1 MTASADGQAV
11 VDAVVALGNRSGGED
26 SDPLVP
32 GFLRRYYERV
42 APDELAGRPP
52 PDLFGAAMAHWRAGA
67 VRSAGAAVVHVYNPT
82 VATDGWQVE
91 RTVVDIVTDDM
102 PFLVDSVT
110 MALAA
115 RQLDIHVVVH
125 PMLGV
130 ARDAGGRVDAVGD
143 GHPREAWIHLEV
155 DLQRSPEER
164 AGLETALRSTL
175 ADVRLAVGDW
185 MQMRERCL
193 AVADEVDRGVPV
205 DAAEAQDT
213 VGLLRWMAADNFT
226 FLGYRDYELAVE
238 DGEPV
243 LRGVPG
249 TGRGILRDA
258 NRPPRSQPFS
268 TLPAAV
274 RDRIHER
281 RLLVVTRANSRSTV
295 HRPDYFAYVSV
306 KRFGPD
312 GAVVGEH
319 RFIGLWGAGAY
330 RSDARDI
337 PFVRRKVLAV
347 EARSGVPPDSHSG
360 RALHNIL
367 ETYPR
372 DELFQ
377 TDVDE
382 LFTIASGILN
392 LQERRT
398 VRLFA
403 RHDAYGRFVSCL
415 IYVPRDRYSTTI
427 VERMEQVLLDAYHGQ
442 SAEYGSSISSSV
454 LARLHVL
461 VFVGPEGAAD
471 VDEREVERRLAAL
484 TRWWIDD
491 LRDALASSLGEEEG
505 LAVAARCGDAFPA
518 SYREAF
524 DPSVAVRDLTRIAL
538 LDDSGRIVTALYDG
552 PADDRRVRLK
562 IYSRAELS
570 LSSVLPVLEQMGVT
584 VTDERPYEITPR
596 GGPPAWVYDFGLE
609 LPAGVVVDDRVRDEF
624 LATFGAVWRGELE
637 SDGFNR
643 LVLRAGLTADQLTVL
658 RAYDR
663 YLRQIGAAFS
673 RDYVEATFA
682 AHPDIARQLA
692 DLFAVRFDPHLDG
705 NRNLESEGIATEIS
719 AGLDR
724 VTSLDEDRIL
734 RSFLRLIM
742 ATTRTN
748 AFLPDRRARRLAFKF
763 DPAKVPD
770 LPLPRPVHEIW
781 VYSPRVEGVHLRA
794 GAVARGGIRWSDRR
808 EDFRTEVLDLMK
820 AQKVKNAVI
829 VPTGAK
835 GGFVVKRPPSDPEAL
850 RAEVVQCYT
859 AFISGLLDVTDNLV
873 HGEVVPPPDVVR
885 YDGYDP
891 YLVIAADKGTATF
904 SDVANG
910 IAKEAGYWLGDAFA
924 SGGSEGYDHKRMG
937 ITARG
942 AWESVRRHFRILG
955 RDADT
960 AELTVIGIGDMSGDV
975 FGNGLLRSQH
985 VKLVAAFDHRHVFLD
1000 PDPDPAVAWQERA
1013 RLFELPRSSW
1023 DDYDRTKI
1031 SAGGGVWSRHVK
1043 AVPLSEAVRSR
1054 LGVGA
1059 VALTPNE
1066 LIGAILRAPVDLL
1079 WNGGIGTYVKASS
1092 ESNADVGDRAND
1104 AVRVD
1109 GTDLRVAVVAEGGN
1123 LGLTQLG
1130 RVEYALAGGHVYT
1143 DSIDNSAGVDT
1154 SDHEV
1159 NIKIL
1164 LDAAVAAGAITEHER
1179 HDALHATTEDVAELV
1194 LADNR
1199 AQALALAVAR
1209 IQAFDMVDVHAR
1221 YLRTL
1226 EHEGR
1231 LSRSLEHLPTDE
1243 QLTDREAAGGGL
1255 TTPEFA
1261 VLLSYTK
1268 LDLVDATLASALPE
1282 DPYVQSVMAAYFPA
1296 ELRSRF
1302 EPFMEHHRLRREII
1316 ATRVVNRMVNKAGM
1330 TFEFRMGEETGAAP
1344 PDTIRSHLA
1353 ARDVFGMDDQWAA
1366 LAELDGVVP
1375 AETQLRLLLDL
1386 RRMVE
1391 RGVLWLLR
1399 HRRPPLEVQATV
1411 AAFQP
1416 GVERLAGSL
1425 EDVIGSPFGAALAEA
1440 TKTAIDAGVPAELAA
1455 RAAAWPYLHTAFDV
1469 IEVARARGRT
1479 PEDAARVY
1487 WGLFERLDLAWIW
1500 ERVGALPRKDRWQ
1513 TQARAALR
1521 DDLLGEMRTL
1531 ADDALRAGDVF
1542 TPVGAVLE
1550 AWMAANER
1558 AVARTA
1564 QLLEQ
1569 IRSGGVYDLT
1579 TLSVA
1584 LQQLRNLVLSS
1595 SPT

>member
-1 MTASADGQAV
+1 MTASADGQVV
-11 VDAVVALGNRSGGED
+11 VDAVVALGAGTAGEPA
-26 SDPLVP
+26 DPLVP
-32 GFLRRYYERV
+32 AFLRRYYERV

-52 PDLFGAAMAHWRAGA
+52 AELLGAALAHWRAGA
-67 VRSAGAAVVHVYNPT
+67 VRSPGAAIVRVYNPD
-82 VATDGWQVE
+82 AARDGWHVD

-102 PFLVDSVT
+102 PFLVDSVA

-115 RQLDIHVVVH
+115 RQLDIQVVIH

-130 ARDAGGRVDAVGD
+130 ARDLAARVDALGD
-143 GHPREAWIHLEV
+143 GHAREAWIHLEL
-155 DLQRSPEER
+155 DLLRTPEER
-164 AGLETALRSTL
+164 AALETALRRSL
-175 ADVRLAVGDW
+175 GDVRLAVDDW
-185 MQMRERCL
+185 MQMRERAL
-193 AVADEVDRGVPV
+193 AVADELQRGVPV
-205 DAAEAQDT
+205 AATDAQDT
-213 VGLLRWMAADNFT
+213 AALLRWMAADNFT
-226 FLGYRDYELAVE
+226 FLGYRDYELATE
-238 DGEPV
+238 LGEPV

-268 TLPAAV
+268 TLPVAV
-274 RDRIHER
+274 RDRIRER

-295 HRPDYFAYVSV
+295 HRPDYFSYVSV

-312 GAVVGEH
+312 GEVVGEH

-337 PFVRRKVLAV
+337 PYVQRKVLAV
-347 EARSGVPPDSHSG
+347 EARAGLPADSHSG

-367 ETYPR
+367 ETFPR

-377 TDVDE
+377 IGTDQ

-398 VRLFA
+398 VRLFT
-403 RHDAYGRFVSCL
+403 RHDDYGRFVSCL

-442 SAEYGSSISSSV
+442 SAEYGSSISASV

-461 VFVGPEGAAD
+461 VFVGPEGAAP
-471 VDEREVERRLAAL
+471 VDERELERRLAAL
-484 TRWWIDD
+484 THWWIDD

-505 LAVAARCGDAFPA
+505 LGVLARCGDAFPA

-524 DPSVAVRDLTRIAL
+524 DPATAVRDLDRISL

-552 PADDRRVRLK
+552 PPEDRGMRLK

-570 LSSVLPVLEQMGVT
+570 LSSVLPLLEQMGVT
-584 VTDERPYEITPR
+584 VTDERPYEITPT
-596 GGPPAWVYDFGLE
+596 GSPPAWVYDFGLE
-609 LPAGVVVDDRVRDEF
+609 HPAGVVIDERVRNEF
-624 LATFGAVWRGELE
+624 LAAFGAVWRGEIE

-643 LVLRAGLTADQLTVL
+643 LVLLAGLTADQLTVL

-663 YLRQIGAAFS
+663 YLRQTGAAFS
-673 RDYVEATFA
+673 RAYVEATFA
-682 AHPDIARQLA
+682 AHPDVARQLA
-692 DLFAVRFDPHLDG
+692 ELFAARFDPHLDG
-705 NRNLESEGIATEIS
+705 NRNLESAGIATEIS
-719 AGLDR
+719 AALDR
-724 VTSLDEDRIL
+724 VASLDEDRIL
-734 RSFLRLIM
+734 RSFLGLIT

-748 AFLPDRRARRLAFKF
+748 AFRPDRQAARLAFKF

-770 LPLPRPVHEIW
+770 LPLPRPAHEIW

-808 EDFRTEVLDLMK
+808 EDFRTEILDLMK

-835 GGFVVKRPPSDPEAL
+835 GGFVVKRPPADPEAL

-859 AFISGLLDVTDNLV
+859 AFISALLDVTDNLV
-873 HGEVVPPPDVVR
+873 RGEVVAPPDVVR
-885 YDGYDP
+885 YDGDDP
-891 YLVIAADKGTATF
+891 YLVVAADKGTATF
-904 SDVANG
+904 SDIANG
-910 IAKEAGYWLGDAFA
+910 IATEAGYWLGDAFA
-924 SGGSEGYDHKRMG
+924 SGGSEGYDHKGMG

-960 AELTVIGIGDMSGDV
+960 AELTMIGIGDMSGDV
-975 FGNGLLRSQH
+975 FGNGLLLSPH

-1000 PDPDPAVAWQERA
+1000 PDPDPAVAWAERK

-1023 DDYDRTKI
+1023 DDYDRSKI
-1031 SAGGGVWSRHVK
+1031 SAGGGVWSRHAK
-1043 AVPLSEAVRSR
+1043 SVPLSEAVRSR
-1054 LGVGA
+1054 LGTAA
-1059 VALTPNE
+1059 VAVTPNE
-1066 LIGAILRAPVDLL
+1066 LVSAILRAPVDLL
-1079 WNGGIGTYVKASS
+1079 WNGGIGTYVKAAS
-1092 ESNADVGDRAND
+1092 ETNADVGDRAND
-1104 AVRVD
+1104 GVRVNGAD
-1109 GTDLRVAVVAEGGN
+1109 VRVAVVAEGGN
-1123 LGLTQLG
+1123 LGFTQLG
-1130 RVEYALAGGHVYT
+1130 RVEYALNGGHMYT

-1164 LDAAVAAGAITEHER
+1164 LDAAVAAGAITAQER
-1179 HDALHATTEDVAELV
+1179 HDALHATTGEVAELV

-1209 IQAFDMVDVHAR
+1209 SQAFDMVDVHKR

-1226 EHEGR
+1226 EHDGR
-1231 LSRSLEHLPTDE
+1231 LSRSLEHLPNDK
-1243 QLTDREAAGGGL
+1243 QLAEREAAGGGL
-1255 TTPEFA
+1255 TTPELA

-1268 LDLVDATLASALPE
+1268 LDLVDATLDSTLPE
-1282 DPYVQSVMAAYFPA
+1282 DPYVQPVMAAYFPA
-1296 ELRSRF
+1296 PLRARF
-1302 EPFMEHHRLRREII
+1302 EPFMEGHRLRREII
-1316 ATRVVNRMVNKAGM
+1316 ATRVVNRMVNKAGT
-1330 TFEFRMGEETGAAP
+1330 TFEFRMSEETGAAP
-1344 PDTIRSHLA
+1344 ADTIRSHIA
-1353 ARDVFGMDDQWAA
+1353 ARDVFGMDEQWAA
-1366 LAELDGVVP
+1366 VVELDGVVP

-1391 RGVLWLLR
+1391 RGALWLLR
-1399 HRRPPLEVQATV
+1399 HRRPPLDIQATV

-1416 GVERLAGSL
+1416 GVELLAGSL
-1425 EDVIGSPFGAALAEA
+1425 EDLIGTRFGAAMADA
-1440 TKTAIDAGVPAELAA
+1440 TKAAIDAGVPAELAA

-1513 TQARAALR
+1513 AHARAALR
-1521 DDLLGEMRTL
+1521 DDLLGELRTL

-1542 TPVGAVLE
+1542 TPVEGVLD

-1558 AVARTA
+1558 AVGRTA
-1564 QLLEQ
+1564 QLFEQ

-1584 LQQLRNLVLSS
+1584 LRQLRNLVLSS
-1595 SPT
+1595 NPT